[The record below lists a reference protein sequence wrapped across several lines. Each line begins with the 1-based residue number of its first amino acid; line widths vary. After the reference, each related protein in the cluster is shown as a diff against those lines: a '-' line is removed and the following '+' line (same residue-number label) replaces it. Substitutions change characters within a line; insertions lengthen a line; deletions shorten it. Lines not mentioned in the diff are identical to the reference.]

1 MATTLFGVMQGKT
14 LAQILAVKSFFDPES
29 SATLQNALSEDGTI
43 LNLLK
48 RKSDLQLSLEP
59 GNLPLLISNT
69 SQENGNEIVMTSDC
83 LESASQESWII
94 PIQTEVMEDWMNDY
108 ES

>member
-29 SATLQNALSEDGTI
+29 SATLQSALSEDGTI

-59 GNLPLLISNT
+59 GSQLLLTSST
-69 SQENGNEIVMTSDC
+69 SQENGKGIVMKRDY
-83 LESASQESWII
+83 LEYPSQESW
-94 PIQTEVMEDWMNDY
+94 TMESLMEDLEDLMRD
-108 ES
+108 

>member
-1 MATTLFGVMQGKT
+1 MAKTLFGVMPGKT
-14 LAQILAVKSFFDPES
+14 SAQILAVKSFYDPES
-29 SATLQNALSEDGTI
+29 SATLLSALSEDGTI

-59 GNLPLLISNT
+59 GSLPSLISSI
-69 SQENGNEIVMTSDC
+69 SQESGNEIVMKSDC
-83 LESASQESWII
+83 LESASQESWIM
-94 PIQTEVMEDWMNDY
+94 PIQTEVLEDWMDDY

>member
-59 GNLPLLISNT
+59 GRALLQTSNT
-69 SQENGNEIVMTSDC
+69 SQENGKGIVMKSDY
-83 LESASQESWII
+83 LEYHSQESW
-94 PIQTEVMEDWMNDY
+94 TMESLMEDLEDLMRD
-108 ES
+108 